1 MNLMIETIK
10 LPIVPGRG
18 IVTAMSTNMRREF
31 LSDNDIQTTELSE
44 TLLDY
49 KQIQNNIES
58 YIGTVEIPVGIV
70 GPLLFRTEDQSELV
84 YTAAGT
90 LEGALVA
97 SMNRGA
103 KAISLSGGF
112 QAEVKWQKMT
122 RVPLFQLTD
131 EDVALEF
138 IDFVEKNFS
147 EIRGKAESF
156 SNHAKLAELIT
167 TRDGE
172 FVHVKFVYT
181 TGDASGQNMTTT
193 CTWHAMLHMV
203 EKFQEISGHVV
214 LEYII
219 EGNGSSD
226 KKVSKISTESGRGI
240 NVTAECVLSEKTI
253 NEVLRTTSNKMLK
266 VFYPSRRLAEKGGMF
281 GYNINVANAIASIFL
296 ATGQD
301 MACVHES
308 SVGFL
313 DLEKVDEGL
322 AVRLTLPNLVIATI
336 GGGTHLPKQSEALRI
351 MGCKGND
358 TVQRF
363 AKLIA
368 GFALGLEISTYSA
381 IVSGEFAKAHEKL
394 GRNKPIDWLT
404 KNELSTLF
412 LKGSLNNFHYPVVSI
427 EIKDSELLEN
437 GILTHIAGRATKKM
451 IGFETLTLK
460 YEKDDQIIETELLLK
475 SKATDVEVVKGLH
488 MLAASIDPSL
498 SDLIRVNAPNLEY
511 KNCHLKETEVYK
523 LLSFDNNSNIPQFF
537 GSKDQKEREIH
548 LLLIEFIEKSEFKLF
563 NSENNPKEWTTDLV
577 YKAIDV
583 AVSFHDTFT
592 QKISE
597 FRFANSDFEP
607 WRSNELYNKMIE
619 IIVREEEDLFMK
631 HSLERLID
639 ASLYMKEISE
649 SINVP
654 KTIVHNDFNPRN
666 IAVSNSDEFKVYDW
680 ELSVKNF
687 PHRDIVDLLSFVLGD
702 NFQREEMDRYFEYH
716 FNSAKNIGIS
726 RKEWFKVY
734 EYSLIDL
741 IITRLVFYEVA
752 GIVVKYEFSQRV
764 LKNALRML
772 NYIRENE

>member
-1 MNLMIETIK
+1 MIETTK

-18 IVTAMSTNMRREF
+18 IVTAMSATMRREF
-31 LSDNDIQTTELSE
+31 LTEHGIQTTELSE
-44 TLLDY
+44 CLLDY
-49 KQIQNNIES
+49 KLIQNNIES

-70 GPLLFRTEDQSELV
+70 GPLLYITDDQSELV

-122 RVPLFQLTD
+122 RVPLFELTN

-138 IDFVEKNFS
+138 IEFVEKNVS
-147 EIRGKAESF
+147 DIRSKAESY

-193 CTWHAMLHMV
+193 CTWHAMLFMV
-203 EKFQEISGHVV
+203 EKFQEIRGHVV

-226 KKVSKISTESGRGI
+226 KKVSEISTESGRGI
-240 NVTAECVLSEKTI
+240 HVTAECFLSEKTI
-253 NEVLRTTSNKMLK
+253 NEVLRTTSDKMLK
-266 VFYPSRRLAEKGGMF
+266 VFHPSKRLAKKGGMF
-281 GYNINVANAIASIFL
+281 GYNINVANAIAAIFL

-313 DLEKVDEGL
+313 HLEKVEDGL
-322 AVRLTLPNLVIATI
+322 MVSLTLPNLVIATI

-351 MGCKGND
+351 MGCKGNN

-404 KNELSTLF
+404 KNELSALF
-412 LKGSLNNFHYPVVSI
+412 LKGCLNNFHYPVVSI
-427 EIKDSELLEN
+427 ELKEQDLLEN
-437 GILTHIAGRATKKM
+437 GILTHIAGRVTKKL

-460 YEKDDQIIETELLLK
+460 YEKDDQILERELLLK
-475 SKATDVEVVKGLH
+475 SKATDVEVIKGLH
-488 MLAASIDPSL
+488 MLAASIDPGL
-498 SDLIRVNAPNLEY
+498 SDLIRVHAPNLEY
-511 KNCHLKETEVYK
+511 KNCHLKETEVYT
-523 LLSFDNNSNIPQFF
+523 LLSSAKFSQIPQFF
-537 GSKDQKEREIH
+537 GAKDQKEREIH
-548 LLLIEFIEKSEFKLF
+548 LLLIEFLDKDQFKLF
-563 NSENNPKEWTTDLV
+563 NSENSPEKWTSDLV
-577 YKAIDV
+577 YKAMDV
-583 AVSFHDTFT
+583 ATSFHEVL
-592 QKISE
+592 SE
-597 FRFANSDFEP
+597 KMSSFNYANCDFEP
-607 WRSNELYNKMIE
+607 WSSNELYNKMIE
-619 IIVREEEDLFMK
+619 IIVREEEDPFIK
-631 HSLERLID
+631 NKLEGLKD
-639 ASLYMKEISE
+639 ASFYLKELSG
-649 SINVP
+649 SIKVP
-654 KTIVHNDFNPRN
+654 KT

-680 ELSVKNF
+680 ELSVKNY
-687 PHRDIVDLLSFVLGD
+687 PHRDIVELLAFVLKDG
-702 NFQREEMDRYFEYH
+702 FQKEEMDSYFEYH
-716 FNSAKNIGIS
+716 FNSANKTGIS
-726 RKEWFKVY
+726 RKDWFSVY

-752 GIVVKYEFSQRV
+752 GIVVKYEFSNRV
-764 LKNALRML
+764 LKNALGML
-772 NYIRENE
+772 NYIREND